1 MRCRD
6 KNQKAPIDTVN
17 CRVHCDCHTQLW
29 PSSIHWHQ
37 IFKCK
42 SAVNHSRSSCAI
54 NTDTN
59 PPVVLAGSE
68 QRWSC
73 WAGAERGDQT
83 FYFGGVRECTS
94 RMMSVAGAQPFIK
107 LMQPPP
113 SVSPGI
119 QRRHT
124 LPASE
129 VRPLNT
135 QDAISVFEIERE
147 GKWPVLPCS
156 CILTQGGQ
164 IRSQLLLSEKKHY
177 ADSGLCV
184 KPFVASTDLSP
195 FVHLM

>member
-1 MRCRD
+1 MIAIRSCDLRPFTGI
-6 KNQKAPIDTVN
+6 KYSNANQTVN
-17 CRVHCDCHTQLW
+17 R
-29 PSSIHWHQ
+29 
-37 IFKCK
+37 
-42 SAVNHSRSSCAI
+42 SRSSCAI

-83 FYFGGVRECTS
+83 LYFGGLRECTG

-156 CILTQGGQ
+156 CILTQKSAVL
-164 IRSQLLLSEKKHY
+164 RDKLSTSAEWKE
-177 ADSGLCV
+177 ALRR
-184 KPFVASTDLSP
+184 
-195 FVHLM
+195 